1 MVSLVSVRILF
12 CSDHFNN
19 SGSMISILD
28 NFLKPDSEVP
38 WPIDNIQDDTNPS
51 DSTDST
57 QKNLSTQYDE
67 R

>member
-1 MVSLVSVRILF
+1 
-12 CSDHFNN
+12 
-19 SGSMISILD
+19 MISILD

-51 DSTDST
+51 DNTDST
-57 QKNLSTQYDE
+57 QKILSTQFDE